1 MGIKVVPYQEELIPA
16 VKDFNGRL
24 SRGGVAFRFPE
35 SPVPGCL
42 PKVDGRETYQE
53 YFVALESGFV
63 DCLAAREDAETVMQ
77 AATRHLER
85 AGIDLIVSNQAALG
99 WREAL
104 RRAGYLTGPSN
115 FVFAASRELDPAFPM
130 PD

>member
-53 YFVALESGFV
+53 YFVALESGCVRGGYILKHQPFWLG
-63 DCLAAREDAETVMQ
+63 DKARHVGNLQLPISEGAVP
-77 AATRHLER
+77 
-85 AGIDLIVSNQAALG
+85 LG
-99 WREAL
+99 
-104 RRAGYLTGPSN
+104 
-115 FVFAASRELDPAFPM
+115 
-130 PD
+130 